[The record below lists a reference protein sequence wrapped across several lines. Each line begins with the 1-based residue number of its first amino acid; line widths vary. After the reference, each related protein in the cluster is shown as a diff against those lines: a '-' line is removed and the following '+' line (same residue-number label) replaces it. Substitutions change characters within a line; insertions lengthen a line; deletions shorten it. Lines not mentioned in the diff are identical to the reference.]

1 MAQTPPIICAL
12 SAINTAEMAGLISM
26 ELPEHYEKS
35 LSIGAS
41 EFHLKANG
49 CLYVN
54 GLRRIT
60 YGLGQVAGQ
69 LHAFYCEM
77 SLPDHYHMLLVSKR
91 GPAAD
96 LAVVCGG
103 HL

>member
-1 MAQTPPIICAL
+1 MRKVFPL
-12 SAINTAEMAGLISM
+12 GRWNFHSR
-26 ELPEHYEKS
+26 
-35 LSIGAS
+35 AS
-41 EFHLKANG
+41 G